1 MCISTM
7 VTNKMLFAPAGTE
20 EYTIKYTI
28 ISKDLK
34 FLYTCI

>member
-7 VTNKMLFAPAGTE
+7 VTNKMLFAPADTE
-20 EYTIKYTI
+20 EYTI
-28 ISKDLK
+28 ISKYLK

>member
-7 VTNKMLFAPAGTE
+7 ITNKMLFAPAATE
-20 EYTIKYTI
+20 EYTI

-34 FLYTCI
+34 FLYICI

>member
-1 MCISTM
+1 M
-7 VTNKMLFAPAGTE
+7 VTNKMLFALADTE
-20 EYTIKYTI
+20 EYTT